1 MTTLWQVPTQ
11 TQPAGIF
18 PTYDPEAREV
28 APRAPLKSSRSAP
41 SERSAREA
49 AELARIARA
58 EDAWRQQVA
67 IDQVDE
73 ASMESFPCSDP
84 PAYSA
89 THA

>member
-1 MTTLWQVPTQ
+1 MTTLWQVSTK
-11 TQPAGIF
+11 TELAGIY
-18 PTYDPEAREV
+18 PTYDPEAPEV
-28 APRAPLKSSRSAP
+28 GPRPPLKASRNGAP
-41 SERSAREA
+41 ERSAREA

-73 ASMESFPCSDP
+73 ASMESIPCSDP

>member
-1 MTTLWQVPTQ
+1 L
-11 TQPAGIF
+11 AGIY

-28 APRAPLKSSRSAP
+28 APRPPLKSSGSGKGDAERA
-41 SERSAREA
+41 ERSAREA

-58 EDAWRQQVA
+58 EEAWREQVA